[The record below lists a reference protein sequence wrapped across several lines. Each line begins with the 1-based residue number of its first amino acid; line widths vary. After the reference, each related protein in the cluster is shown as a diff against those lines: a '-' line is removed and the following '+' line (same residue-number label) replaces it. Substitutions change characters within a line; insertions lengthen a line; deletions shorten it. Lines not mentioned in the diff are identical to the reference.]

1 MGDETIAAVLAAA
14 TAKTAADVAAD
25 PAAEASMLALQI
37 VARAAALA
45 ITADAWCFVWRGRSP
60 AERSTRAYC
69 SAPCRQR
76 ADRGRRR
83 EAA

>member
-25 PAAEASMLALQI
+25 PAAKASMPALQTL
-37 VARAAALA
+37 AQAAALA
-45 ITADAWCFVWRGRSP
+45 ITADAWCLVCRGRSP
-60 AERSTRAYC
+60 AERSTRPYC
-69 SAPCRQR
+69 SPPCRQR

>member
-1 MGDETIAAVLAAA
+1 MGDETTAAVLAAA
-14 TAKTAADVAAD
+14 AAKSAAD
-25 PAAEASMLALQI
+25 PAADPAAKASTLALET

-45 ITADAWCFVWRGRSP
+45 TTADAWCVVCQGRSP
-60 AERSTRAYC
+60 ADRSTRPYC